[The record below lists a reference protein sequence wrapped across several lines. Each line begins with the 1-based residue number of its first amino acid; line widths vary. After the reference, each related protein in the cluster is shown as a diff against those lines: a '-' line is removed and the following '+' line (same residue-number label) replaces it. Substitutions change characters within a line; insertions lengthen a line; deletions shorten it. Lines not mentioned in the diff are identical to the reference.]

1 MELCPLT
8 NEELKAR
15 LNQEERFAQVS
26 PAGSKS
32 HEHYKLATAILR
44 ELLARRKEDSVIR
57 FNDPELLALERSL
70 AYEAASGVIDGCC
83 ASKRVNGSAIDEWW
97 SNIDDVAEVAGIAEE
112 IADAVRYLE
121 ARGLIER
128 HPDHPNWVQVRDED
142 EPELEPL
149 MLTPSQVVDIV
160 EAFQS
165 DEKTEA
171 EDVENA
177 EAAAIF
183 GTPLLET
190 VFAPADEAA
199 R

>member
-1 MELCPLT
+1 
-8 NEELKAR
+8 
-15 LNQEERFAQVS
+15 
-26 PAGSKS
+26 
-32 HEHYKLATAILR
+32 
-44 ELLARRKEDSVIR
+44 
-57 FNDPELLALERSL
+57 
-70 AYEAASGVIDGCC
+70 
-83 ASKRVNGSAIDEWW
+83 
-97 SNIDDVAEVAGIAEE
+97 
-112 IADAVRYLE
+112 
-121 ARGLIER
+121 
-128 HPDHPNWVQVRDED
+128 
-142 EPELEPL
+142 